1 MFSAD
6 WKIRLNDVSE
16 NLAGRPA
23 AENANTVYETVWIL
37 IYALFTQYLE
47 YVPGPNC

>member
-1 MFSAD
+1 MKSLSNWRMFSAD

-37 IYALFTQYLE
+37 I
-47 YVPGPNC
+47 